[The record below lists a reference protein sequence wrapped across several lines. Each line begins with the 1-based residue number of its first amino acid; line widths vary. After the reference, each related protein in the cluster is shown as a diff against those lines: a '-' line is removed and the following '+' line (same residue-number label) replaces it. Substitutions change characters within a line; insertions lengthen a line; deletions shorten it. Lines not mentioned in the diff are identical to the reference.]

1 MMADLTREL
10 DGDFTLEQTTK
21 ACEVEQDGGF
31 QLQSIKLGT
40 KSAGGKVL
48 PINKAEF
55 MSKAIG
61 RFKSLLFVEL
71 GANNPKSI
79 KDQKTAEGWTAIG
92 DATQIHVKGQP
103 TAVLV
108 FGKK

>member
-1 MMADLTREL
+1 MADLTREL
-10 DGDFTLEQTTK
+10 DGDFTLEETTK

-31 QLQSIKLGT
+31 QLQSIEFGT
-40 KSAGGKVL
+40 KPAGGQAL

-55 MSKAIG
+55 MAKAIG
-61 RFKSLLFVEL
+61 RFKKLLLVEL
-71 GANNPKSI
+71 GANNPETIRK
-79 KDQKTAEGWTAIG
+79 QKEAEGWTAIG
-92 DATQIHVKGQP
+92 KTTKIHIQAKQ

>member
-1 MMADLTREL
+1 MADLTREL

-31 QLQSIKLGT
+31 QLQSIEFGT
-40 KSAGGKVL
+40 KPVGGLVL

-55 MSKAIG
+55 MAKAIG
-61 RFKSLLFVEL
+61 RFKHLLFVEL
-71 GANNPKSI
+71 GANDSETIRN
-79 KDQKTAEGWTAIG
+79 QKQAEGWAAIG
-92 DATQIHVKGQP
+92 KTTKIHIQAKQ

>member
-1 MMADLTREL
+1 MADLTREL
-10 DGDFTLEQTTK
+10 DGDFTLEETTK

-31 QLQSIKLGT
+31 QLQSIEFGT
-40 KSAGGKVL
+40 KPAGGKAL

-55 MSKAIG
+55 MAKAIG
-61 RFKSLLFVEL
+61 RFKKLLFVEL
-71 GANNPKSI
+71 GANNPETIRK
-79 KDQKTAEGWTAIG
+79 QKEAEGWTAIG
-92 DATQIHVKGQP
+92 KTTKINIQAKQ

>member
-1 MMADLTREL
+1 MADLTREL
-10 DGDFTLEQTTK
+10 DGDFTLEETTK

-31 QLQSIKLGT
+31 QLQSIVFGT
-40 KSAGGKVL
+40 KPAGGLAL

-55 MSKAIG
+55 MAKAIG
-61 RFKSLLFVEL
+61 RFKKLLFVEL
-71 GANNPKSI
+71 GANNPETIRK
-79 KDQKTAEGWTAIG
+79 QKEAEGWVAIG
-92 DATQIHVKGQP
+92 KTTKIHIQAKQ

>member
-1 MMADLTREL
+1 MADLTRDL
-10 DGDFTLEQTTK
+10 DGDFTLEQTK
-21 ACEVEQDGGF
+21 SACEVEQDGGF

-40 KSAGGKVL
+40 KPAGGKAL

-61 RFKSLLFVEL
+61 RFKSLLFIEL
-71 GANNPKSI
+71 GANNPNQI
-79 KDQKTAEGWTAIG
+79 RQQKQAEGWTPIG
-92 DATQIHVKGQP
+92 EATQIWVQAKE
-103 TAVLV
+103 TVVLV

>member
-1 MMADLTREL
+1 MADLTREL
-10 DGDFTLEQTTK
+10 DGDFTLQETTN

-31 QLQSIKLGT
+31 QLQSIQFGT
-40 KSAGGKVL
+40 KSAGGHAL

-55 MSKAIG
+55 MAKAIG
-61 RFKSLLFVEL
+61 NFKHLLFVEL
-71 GANNPKSI
+71 GANNPDSI
-79 KDQKTAEGWTAIG
+79 RQQKQAEGWTAIG
-92 DATQIHVKGQP
+92 NTTKINVQAKP